1 MDLTLVVLFVQI
13 VISGLVFWL
22 VLGLARKIRATHSM
36 ASSAAQPERV
46 QHHWPDQFRW
56 FERVWRMISPVA
68 NRYVRPAPAIRQ
80 ELLAIGID
88 ARFDDREFSKMRL
101 AALTTGVIVAGAISL
116 GLLALPTAIGWELV
130 IVLYLI
136 GGLIGFYLP
145 RIRLHDYYQLGRR
158 RIIRV
163 FSSFLDVLALTLE
176 SGLNFQSALQ
186 MAAQRLPGEGAG
198 HSLRVQLDE
207 VLRDIRSGEHRLA
220 ALQKFGDRLALPQ
233 VTQFVASVTAAE
245 RQGVSV
251 STLLRRQAEQLRI
264 SRALS
269 AERHAMKMPVKL
281 LAPLAICIFP
291 CTFLVLAFPLAIRLT
306 SSGLF

>member
-1 MDLTLVVLFVQI
+1 MVSTFPVLFAQVVVSALAFGI
-13 VISGLVFWL
+13 VVA
-22 VLGLARKIRATHSM
+22 LARRIQSIR
-36 ASSAAQPERV
+36 SAANGQAR
-46 QHHWPDQFRW
+46 QAGLQRHWPQQFRL
-56 FERVWRMISPVA
+56 FEVVWGYISLIGA
-68 NRYVRPAPAIRQ
+68 RYVRPSPAIRQ
-80 ELLAIGID
+80 ELRAVGLD
-88 ARFDDREFSKMRL
+88 PRFDDHEFSKMRL
-101 AALTTGVIVAGAISL
+101 AASFTGGIAAVAVGVLLWAITRSIDGRVVLLLFLL
-116 GLLALPTAIGWELV
+116 GILM
-130 IVLYLI
+130 
-136 GGLIGFYLP
+136 GFYLP
-145 RIRLHDYYQLGRR
+145 RIRLRDHYEQSRR
-158 RIIRV
+158 RVIRV

-186 MAAQRLPGEGAG
+186 MAAQRLPTNQAG
-198 HSLRVQLDE
+198 LTLRSQLDD

-251 STLLRRQAEQLRI
+251 SALLRRQAEQLRT

-291 CTFLVLAFPLAIRLT
+291 CTFIVLAFPLVIRLT
-306 SSGLF
+306 NSGLF

>member
-1 MDLTLVVLFVQI
+1 MTVELPVLFAQI

-22 VLGLARKIRATHSM
+22 ILRAAEKIRITRNIANSVT
-36 ASSAAQPERV
+36 QEKPV
-46 QHHWPDQFRW
+46 QSRWPNQFRW
-56 FERVWRMISPVA
+56 FERVWRMISPIA
-68 NRYVRPAPAIRQ
+68 NRYVRPSPAIRQ

-88 ARFDDREFSKMRL
+88 ARFDDQEFSKMRL
-101 AALTTGVIVAGAISL
+101 AALTTGGIAAGTIGLA
-116 GLLALPTAIGWELV
+116 LLAPTTTLPGELV
-130 IVLYLI
+130 LLLFFM
-136 GGLIGFYLP
+136 GCLIGFYLP
-145 RIRLHDYYQLGRR
+145 RVRLHDHYQQSRR

-186 MAAQRLPGEGAG
+186 MAAQRLPVDGAG

-251 STLLRRQAEQLRI
+251 STLLRRQAEQLRT

>member
-1 MDLTLVVLFVQI
+1 MTVELPVLFAQV
-13 VISGLVFWL
+13 VISCLVFWL
-22 VLGLARKIRATHSM
+22 ILRAAKQIQIAKDN
-36 ASSAAQPERV
+36 ASSIAQEKPV
-46 QHHWPDQFRW
+46 WSCWPAQFRW
-56 FERVWRMISPVA
+56 FARVWRVISPMA
-68 NRYVRPAPAIRQ
+68 NRYVRPSPTIRQ
-80 ELLAIGID
+80 ELLAIGMD
-88 ARFDDREFSKMRL
+88 ARFDDQEFSKMRL
-101 AALTTGVIVAGAISL
+101 ASLITGGIAAGVIGL
-116 GLLALPTAIGWELV
+116 GLLVSTPTLRWELV
-130 IVLYLI
+130 FLLFLM
-136 GGLIGFYLP
+136 GCLIGFYLP
-145 RIRLHDYYQLGRR
+145 RIRLHDLYQQSRR

-186 MAAQRLPGEGAG
+186 MAAQRLPGDGAG
-198 HSLRVQLDE
+198 HSLRVQLYE

-251 STLLRRQAEQLRI
+251 STLLRRQAEQLRT